1 MIAEVL
7 LVLAGHSSSLFP
19 TDHKVHPAFAPL
31 LHPGE
36 EQCLESLGQ
45 IALRYRKI
53 KDACSVL
60 ARPSSRYVS
69 ALCATLNQILKDEY
83 EVLVVETEA
92 KVLKRDSSL
101 VASGSFVPLSSL
113 RAIFAEWDAPL
124 ASLETLVDDLQAH
137 EHWRPG
143 PLIDLLLTRSQTG
156 IHRVSSIYARL
167 SEAVQRVWIAQ
178 LQAVLIH
185 GTLSP
190 NDPLADKNYVLVE
203 GAVPSC
209 VSVQS
214 RDSITYVGRAIG
226 TVKAAKWEKQFPQDL
241 AREHTKL
248 LNTVIPQDQYAFDR
262 VISDIRTAVS
272 EWLWLNV
279 LTHKDVDEA
288 VESLANYFLLRN
300 GEFALSLIRE
310 IERLKLSRLT
320 GRSVPS
326 TMIREQDL
334 HLALLRAS
342 LGTTAQQ
349 DPSLANL
356 HFRLPTGPIRPL
368 LPSLAGGAKDLSASL
383 SSPTEPTSF
392 DDLLLGTPLV
402 LAYDVSWPLDL
413 FLHAS
418 DLQLY
423 AALFSYLSAL
433 RKTHT
438 RIHTCWTALSNAQRA
453 RRRWTGLG
461 EGGTAEDLEVRKQL
475 LRCGWGIVREMTWF
489 LDTLLGY
496 VMTDVVDVEFR
507 RLKSLLSGR
516 PTGGVGRQMT
526 GSGSA
531 GAVAGSGDDRI
542 GAVPL
547 GASKT
552 GSTFHPSLSTGSN
565 LSSGAPPLDFTTLRS
580 IHATYLERL
589 LTGSLLANPALTNI
603 IRMILEV
610 CERFAAQVERWGGDV
625 LPALLFEGSLAAGGG
640 DKVGEMVAERYA
652 IVGEIDVTLHTLL
665 DAFYEQLSLSTTL
678 QPFSATIDATKSMLY
693 NASMTNTTGF
703 GFHTFVRT
711 RRGKRLEG
719 DEEVRRHVER
729 LLLRLDFNGQF
740 SKPSARRHGTRST
753 APAGQED
760 ILKQGGLA

>member
-19 TDHKVHPAFAPL
+19 SDHTVHPSFAPL

-36 EQCLESLGQ
+36 EQCLESLAQ
-45 IALRYRKI
+45 IALRYRKV
-53 KDACSVL
+53 KHACTVL
-60 ARPSSRYVS
+60 ARPSSRYLS
-69 ALCATLNQILKDEY
+69 ALCATLNQILKEGY

-92 KVLKRDSSL
+92 KVLQRDSSL
-101 VASGSFVPLSSL
+101 VGSGSFVPLSSL

-124 ASLETLVDDLQAH
+124 ASLEALVDELQTQ
-137 EHWRPG
+137 EHWPPG

-156 IHRVSSIYARL
+156 IHRVSAIYARL
-167 SEAVQRVWIAQ
+167 SAAVQRVWIAQ
-178 LQAVLIH
+178 LQALLIH

-190 NDPLADKNYVLVE
+190 NDPLADKTYVLLE

-226 TVKAAKWEKQFPQDL
+226 TVKGAKWEKQFPQDI
-241 AREHTKL
+241 AREHTRL
-248 LNTVIPQDQYAFDR
+248 LSSVLPHDQYAFDR
-262 VISDIRTAVS
+262 VIADIRTAVS

-320 GRSVPS
+320 ARAVPS

-349 DPSLANL
+349 DPSLAHL
-356 HFRLPTGPIRPL
+356 HFRMPAGPIRPL
-368 LPSLAGGAKDLSASL
+368 LPSLAGAAAKDLSISL
-383 SSPTEPTSF
+383 SQPVEPTTF

-402 LAYDVSWPLDL
+402 LTYKVTWPLDL

-418 DLQLY
+418 DLQTY
-423 AALFSYLSAL
+423 AVLFSYLSAL

-438 RIHTCWTALSNAQRA
+438 RVHACWTALSNAQRA

-461 EGGTAEDLEVRKQL
+461 EGGTAEDLEARKEL
-475 LRCGWGIVREMTWF
+475 LRYGWGVVREMNWF

-507 RLKSLLSGR
+507 RMKALLLGR
-516 PTGGVGRQMT
+516 PSGGIGRQMT
-526 GSGSA
+526 GSA
-531 GAVAGSGDDRI
+531 APTD
-542 GAVPL
+542 
-547 GASKT
+547 
-552 GSTFHPSLSTGSN
+552 STGATPLRPARSASGMYPSQSTSSN
-565 LSSGAPPLDFTTLRS
+565 LAASTAPPLDFTTLRS
-580 IHATYLERL
+580 IHTTYLERL

-610 CERFAAQVERWGGDV
+610 CERFSAQVERWGGDV
-625 LPALLFEGSLAAGGG
+625 LPALLFEGSLAAGAQ
-640 DKVGEMVAERYA
+640 KVGEAVSERRA
-652 IVGEIDVTLHTLL
+652 IVGEMDEVLQALL
-665 DAFYEQLSLSTTL
+665 EAFYEQLSLSTTL
-678 QPFSATIDATKSMLY
+678 QPFSAAADATKSAILP
-693 NASMTNTTGF
+693 NTSMANTT
-703 GFHTFVRT
+703 GFHTFVRP

-729 LLLRLDFNGQF
+729 LLLRLDFNGEF
-740 SKPSARRHGTRST
+740 SHPRRQRR
-753 APAGQED
+753 AGKWESESEN

>member
-1 MIAEVL
+1 MIAELL

-45 IALRYRKI
+45 IALRYRKV
-53 KDACSVL
+53 KHACTVL

-69 ALCATLNQILKDEY
+69 ALCATLNQVLKEGY
-83 EVLVVETEA
+83 EVLVVDTEA
-92 KVLKRDSSL
+92 KVLQRDSSL
-101 VASGSFVPLSSL
+101 VGSGSFVPLSSL

-124 ASLETLVDDLQAH
+124 ASLETLVDELQAQ
-137 EHWRPG
+137 EHWPPG

-156 IHRVSSIYARL
+156 IHRVSAIYFRL
-167 SEAVQRVWIAQ
+167 SESVQRVWIAQ
-178 LQAVLIH
+178 LQALLIH

-190 NDPLADKNYVLVE
+190 NDPLADKNYALLD

-209 VSVQS
+209 VSSQS

-248 LNTVIPQDQYAFDR
+248 LNSVLPQDQYAFDR
-262 VISDIRTAVS
+262 IIADVRTAVS

-279 LTHKDVDEA
+279 LTHRDVEDA

-320 GRSVPS
+320 ARTVPS

-349 DPSLANL
+349 DPSLAHL
-356 HFRLPTGPIRPL
+356 HFKMPAGPIRPL
-368 LPSLAGGAKDLSASL
+368 LPSLATGPAKDLSSSL
-383 SSPTEPTSF
+383 SQPPEPTTF

-402 LAYDVSWPLDL
+402 LTYSVTWPLDL

-418 DLQLY
+418 DLQVY
-423 AALFSYLSAL
+423 AVLFSYLSAL

-438 RIHTCWTALSNAQRA
+438 RVHICWTALSNAQRA

-461 EGGTAEDLEVRKQL
+461 EGGTAEDLEARKEL
-475 LRCGWGIVREMTWF
+475 LRCGWGVVREMNWF

-496 VMTDVVDVEFR
+496 VMTDVIDVEFR
-507 RLKSLLSGR
+507 RMKALLLGR
-516 PTGGVGRQMT
+516 PAAPLGRQMT
-526 GSGSA
+526 GSGS
-531 GAVAGSGDDRI
+531 GAM
-542 GAVPL
+542 
-547 GASKT
+547 
-552 GSTFHPSLSTGSN
+552 HESLSAASLGTKSTSAVHPTQSTTSN
-565 LSSGAPPLDFTTLRS
+565 LASQAAPPLDFTTLRN
-580 IHATYLERL
+580 IHTTYLERL
-589 LTGSLLANPALTNI
+589 LTGSLLSNPALTHI

-625 LPALLFEGSLAAGGG
+625 LPALLFEGSLAA
-640 DKVGEMVAERYA
+640 DRAQKVGDMVAERYA
-652 IVGEIDVTLHTLL
+652 IVGEIDEALQTLL
-665 DAFYEQLSLSTTL
+665 EAFYEQLSLSTTL
-678 QPFSATIDATKSMLY
+678 QPFSATAAADATKSMLH
-693 NASMTNTTGF
+693 NTSMANTT
-703 GFHTFVRT
+703 GFHTFVRGK
-711 RRGKRLEG
+711 RGKRLEG

-729 LLLRLDFNGQF
+729 LLLRLDFNGEF
-740 SKPSARRHGTRST
+740 SNPRKRRRAAQRTTES
-753 APAGQED
+753 ED

>member
-19 TDHKVHPAFAPL
+19 TDHTVHPAFAPL

-36 EQCLESLGQ
+36 EQCLESLAQ
-45 IALRYRKI
+45 IALRYRKV
-53 KDACSVL
+53 KRACNTL
-60 ARPSSRYVS
+60 ARPTSRYFS
-69 ALCATLNQILKDEY
+69 ALCATLNQILKEGY

-92 KVLKRDSSL
+92 KVLQRDSSL

-113 RAIFAEWDAPL
+113 RAVFAERAPGAGPL
-124 ASLETLVDDLQAH
+124 A
-137 EHWRPG
+137 PG

-156 IHRVSSIYARL
+156 IHRVSTIYTRL

-178 LQAVLIH
+178 LQALLIH
-185 GTLSP
+185 GTLSL
-190 NDPLADKNYVLVE
+190 NDPLADKKYALLE

-209 VSVQS
+209 VSAQS

-226 TVKAAKWEKQFPQDL
+226 TVKAAKWEKQFPPDL

-248 LNTVIPQDQYAFDR
+248 LSSVLPHDQYAFDR
-262 VISDIRTAVS
+262 VIADIRTAVS

-320 GRSVPS
+320 ARAVPS

-349 DPSLANL
+349 DPSLAHL
-356 HFRLPTGPIRPL
+356 HFRMPAGPIRPL
-368 LPSLAGGAKDLSASL
+368 LPSLAGAAAKDLSSSL
-383 SSPTEPTSF
+383 SQPAEATSF
-392 DDLLLGTPLV
+392 DDFLLGTPLV
-402 LAYDVSWPLDL
+402 LTYSVTWPLDL

-418 DLQLY
+418 DLQTY
-423 AALFSYLSAL
+423 AVLFSYLSAL

-438 RIHTCWTALSNAQRA
+438 RVHTCWTALSNAQRA

-461 EGGTAEDLEVRKQL
+461 EGGTAEDLEARKQL
-475 LRCGWGIVREMTWF
+475 LRCGWGVVREMNWF

-496 VMTDVVDVEFR
+496 VMTDVIDVEFR
-507 RLKSLLSGR
+507 RMKALLLGR
-516 PTGGVGRQMT
+516 PVGGIGRQMT
-526 GSGSA
+526 GSGGPAESA
-531 GAVAGSGDDRI
+531 SNVH
-542 GAVPL
+542 L
-547 GASKT
+547 GPSSK
-552 GSTFHPSLSTGSN
+552 STSSMHPAQSTSSN
-565 LSSGAPPLDFTTLRS
+565 LAASGAPPLDFTTLRN
-580 IHATYLERL
+580 IHTTYLERL
-589 LTGSLLANPALTNI
+589 LTGSLLSNPALTNI

-625 LPALLFEGSLAAGGG
+625 LPALLFEGSLATGAQ
-640 DKVGEMVAERYA
+640 KVGEAVAERYT
-652 IVGEIDVTLHTLL
+652 IVGEIDEALQTLL
-665 DAFYEQLSLSTTL
+665 DAFYEQLSLSTTM
-678 QPFSATIDATKSMLY
+678 QPFSAAADATKSALLH
-693 NASMTNTTGF
+693 NTSMANTT
-703 GFHTFVRT
+703 GFHTFVRA

-729 LLLRLDFNGQF
+729 LLLRLDFNGEF
-740 SKPSARRHGTRST
+740 SHPRRKRR
-753 APAGQED
+753 AGQGVPESED

>member
-19 TDHKVHPAFAPL
+19 TDHTIHPAFAPL

-45 IALRYRKI
+45 IALRYRKV
-53 KDACSVL
+53 KSACTNL

-69 ALCATLNQILKDEY
+69 ALCATLNQILKEGY

-92 KVLKRDSSL
+92 KVLQRDSSL

-113 RAIFAEWDAPL
+113 RAVFAEWDAPL
-124 ASLETLVDDLQAH
+124 VSLETLVDELQAQ
-137 EHWRPG
+137 EHWPPG

-156 IHRVSSIYARL
+156 IHRVSAIYNRL

-178 LQAVLIH
+178 LQALLIH
-185 GTLSP
+185 GTLSS
-190 NDPLADKNYVLVE
+190 NDPLADKNYALLD

-209 VSVQS
+209 VTSQA

-248 LNTVIPQDQYAFDR
+248 LSSVLPQDQYAFGR
-262 VISDIRTAVS
+262 VIADIRTAVS

-279 LTHKDVDEA
+279 LTHKDVDDA

-320 GRSVPS
+320 ARSVPS

-349 DPSLANL
+349 DPSLAHL
-356 HFRLPTGPIRPL
+356 HFRMPAGPIRPL
-368 LPSLAGGAKDLSASL
+368 LPSLAAAGTKDLSSSL
-383 SSPTEPTSF
+383 SQPAEATSF

-402 LAYDVSWPLDL
+402 LTYSVTWPLDL

-418 DLQLY
+418 DLQTY
-423 AALFSYLSAL
+423 AVLFSYLSAL

-438 RIHTCWTALSNAQRA
+438 RVHACWTALSNAQRA

-461 EGGTAEDLEVRKQL
+461 EGGTVEDLEVRKQL
-475 LRCGWGIVREMTWF
+475 LRCGWGVVREMNWF

-507 RLKSLLSGR
+507 RMKALLLGR
-516 PTGGVGRQMT
+516 PTGALGRQMT
-526 GSGSA
+526 GSGVPAESA
-531 GAVAGSGDDRI
+531 SAAPFGMSRSTSGVN
-542 GAVPL
+542 AAP
-547 GASKT
+547 
-552 GSTFHPSLSTGSN
+552 STNTNLSTS
-565 LSSGAPPLDFTTLRS
+565 ATPPLDFTTLRS
-580 IHATYLERL
+580 IHTTYLERL

-625 LPALLFEGSLAAGGG
+625 LPALLFEGSLAAGAQ
-640 DKVGEMVAERYA
+640 KVGDMVAERYA
-652 IVGEIDVTLHTLL
+652 IVDEIDETLQTLL
-665 DAFYEQLSLSTTL
+665 QAFYEQLSLSTTL
-678 QPFSATIDATKSMLY
+678 QPFSAAADATKSMLH
-693 NASMTNTTGF
+693 NTSMANTT
-703 GFHTFVRT
+703 GFHTFVRA

-729 LLLRLDFNGQF
+729 LLLRLDFNGAF
-740 SKPSARRHGTRST
+740 SNPRKKRR
-753 APAGQED
+753 AGQGPQGSED